1 MPPSAAVDWNYG
13 TMWHQASGDTNAWWA
28 VDLGAS
34 YVIQRIEI
42 AARTDLNQP
51 AARSYFEVQA
61 ANDSGFTNYTVL
73 AEQGAVPFPY
83 KTTGYANSFVRHI
96 NNPRSFR
103 YLRLTKTQTGTLN
116 TSEFQAFGYPAAAS
130 TAPPRLAFRADSGV
144 LTLSWPT
151 DCQGWWLQ
159 TQTNPLG
166 SWVTLPGSDRVTATN
181 LAIDPVSGPVFFR
194 LLSPSTFTTTTD

>member
-51 AARSYFEVQA
+51 AARSYFEIQA

-83 KTTGYANSFVRHI
+83 KTTGYANSFLRHI
-96 NNPRSFR
+96 NKPRGFR
-103 YLRLTKTQTGTLN
+103 YLRLAKTQAGTLN
-116 TSEFQAFGYPAAAS
+116 TSEFLVFGHPYIAPTPPPWITVQASA
-130 TAPPRLAFRADSGV
+130 GV
-144 LTLSWPT
+144 VRLSWAS
-151 DCQGWWLQ
+151 DYEGWWLE
-159 TQTNPLG
+159 TTTNPLG
-166 SWVTLPGSDRVTATN
+166 SWIILPGSDRVNSTN
-181 LAIDPVSGPVFFR
+181 LAINLASSPVFFR
-194 LLSPSTFTTTTD
+194 LRSP